1 VDLLVRDTCTI
12 ESARALRPCAH
23 ALMPFTAMAHTSF
36 PRSVVNILVK
46 FWIIRLVLRYVACI
60 NALSPEGHALLRN
73 PEDLSFR

>member
-1 VDLLVRDTCTI
+1 
-12 ESARALRPCAH
+12 
-23 ALMPFTAMAHTSF
+23 MPFTAMAHTSF